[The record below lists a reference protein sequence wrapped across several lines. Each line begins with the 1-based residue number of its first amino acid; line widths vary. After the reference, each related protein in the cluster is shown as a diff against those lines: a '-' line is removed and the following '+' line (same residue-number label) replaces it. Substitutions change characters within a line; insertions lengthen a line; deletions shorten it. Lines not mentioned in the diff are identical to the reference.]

1 MSLIWFCK
9 FLSHSVRLWE
19 TKTKWGT
26 CRVEI
31 RRRKCSSSLVK
42 YYTKL
47 YAFENSSLSQ
57 IGQLCIIP
65 DQLLSLL
72 FLTFQAPPI
81 ISPCNKTP
89 TPSIKRS
96 PWIVAFTDYIGYD
109 ECSAWTRCSHLC
121 LPDPDMH
128 LFRCECPDNMT
139 AVGKWYWNKT
149 CACPT
154 GQFMDA
160 KGDCNYRKYKKEL

>member
-1 MSLIWFCK
+1 MRDLQSGNSKVKMLFQFGQVLYKTLCFLK
-9 FLSHSVRLWE
+9 FVSESDWAVVYNPWPILNV
-19 TKTKWGT
+19 G
-26 CRVEI
+26 
-31 RRRKCSSSLVK
+31 
-42 YYTKL
+42 
-47 YAFENSSLSQ
+47 
-57 IGQLCIIP
+57 
-65 DQLLSLL
+65 LL

-81 ISPCNKTP
+81 ISSCNKTP
-89 TPSIKRS
+89 TPSIKHS
-96 PWIVAFTDYIGYD
+96 SWIVAFTDYIGYD

-121 LPDPDMH
+121 LSDPDMH

-160 KGDCNYRKYKKEL
+160 KGDCNYRKYKKELLNFLSH

>member
-1 MSLIWFCK
+1 M
-9 FLSHSVRLWE
+9 
-19 TKTKWGT
+19 
-26 CRVEI
+26 
-31 RRRKCSSSLVK
+31 
-42 YYTKL
+42 
-47 YAFENSSLSQ
+47 
-57 IGQLCIIP
+57 
-65 DQLLSLL
+65 
-72 FLTFQAPPI
+72 FQAPPI
-81 ISPCNKTP
+81 RSPCNNTP
-89 TPSIKRS
+89 TPSIKHS

-139 AVGKWYWNKT
+139 AMGKWYWNKT